1 MSTNLTRTIRIAC
14 WLGLVALTCITAW
27 AADSITTGSLLLERY
42 LHSATL
48 LADGRVLVA
57 GGVGTDGAVLTEAEI
72 YDPAIGIWTQ
82 TGSMQKPRFNHEAR
96 LMEDGRVVVTGGSG
110 QVSSEIFD
118 PQTGKWS
125 SIASGNER
133 FGSRGE
139 LGAGRQQAHL
149 GSRTTSLRSGEML
162 STGGVS
168 PKNEALTEIAMFN
181 PVANAWTKAGDMIEG
196 RHLHTA
202 TELRDGRVLVAGGA
216 NFEVL
221 RSAELLA
228 LTASSGSSSISSNF
242 NGTPIAGGD
251 FIWFNSVLKPQ
262 GLGSSPVTLRLQNSS
277 IQFTANSTV
286 FNLAVPDAV
295 ITFSPSITTATAS
308 FDTSSNTWNISAP
321 SSGLAGKTF
330 LDGLIFQVPAGG
342 LPGGVNPVV
351 WQGNFS
357 TDTPGVT
364 LQWQWA
370 AAVYPGPDFSADYN
384 ALGVKPVDDNKASI
398 YQNSDHAGTPENF
411 KCQNC
416 LPGGARGGGGSNYT
430 GSYSGTASVTPGT
443 AGGTVPATLVM
454 RTENGI
460 DLIWTAVT
468 PGSAGNNLTLQF
480 IWNLVPNTPL
490 SVAVVG
496 GVNIQVT
503 LGTGPVGNL
512 ISTGS
517 DIATLVKSTPATSA
531 MVTVT
536 VVDGTF
542 PESPF
547 PPQNFTGGQ

>member
-1 MSTNLTRTIRIAC
+1 
-14 WLGLVALTCITAW
+14 
-27 AADSITTGSLLLERY
+27 
-42 LHSATL
+42 
-48 LADGRVLVA
+48 
-57 GGVGTDGAVLTEAEI
+57 
-72 YDPAIGIWTQ
+72 
-82 TGSMQKPRFNHEAR
+82 
-96 LMEDGRVVVTGGSG
+96 MEDGRVVITGGNE
-110 QVSSEIFD
+110 QASSEFFD
-118 PQTGKWS
+118 PATGKWS
-125 SIASGNER
+125 SAGSGNER
-133 FGSRGE
+133 FGSKPSPAADRVP
-139 LGAGRQQAHL
+139 AHL
-149 GSRTTSLRSGEML
+149 GSRTTSLQSGQML

-168 PKNEALTEIAMFN
+168 PNNEALTEIAIFN
-181 PVANAWTKAGDMIEG
+181 PVTNAWTKAGDMIEG

-216 NFEVL
+216 NIGVLWSAEVL
-221 RSAELLA
+221 TPTPAP
-228 LTASSGSSSISSNF
+228 SGSSSISSNF

-251 FIWFNSVLKPQ
+251 FIWFNSVLKPR
-262 GLGSSPVTLRLQNSS
+262 GLGSSPVTLRLQNSN
-277 IQFTANSTV
+277 IQFTSNNTS
-286 FNLAVPDAV
+286 FNLVVPNAA
-295 ITFSPSITTATAS
+295 ITFSPSFTTAAAS
-308 FDTSSNTWNISAP
+308 FDTSTNTWNIQAP
-321 SSGLAGKTF
+321 SSGLAGNTF

-342 LPGGVNPVV
+342 LPGGVKPVT

-370 AAVYPGPDFSADYN
+370 AAVYPAADFSADYN

-398 YQNSDHAGTPENF
+398 FQNSDHAGTPENF

-416 LPGGARGGGGSNYT
+416 LPGGATGGGGSNFT

-443 AGGTVPATLVM
+443 GGTVPATLVM
-454 RTENGI
+454 QNESGT

-490 SVAVVG
+490 SVAVAG

-517 DIATLVKSTPATSA
+517 DIATLVNSTPATSA
-531 MVTVT
+531 LVTVT

-547 PPQNFTGGQ
+547 GPQNFSGGH

>member
-1 MSTNLTRTIRIAC
+1 MSFNLIRTVRVASC
-14 WLGLVALTCITAW
+14 LGLVAFPCGSAR
-27 AADSITTGSLLLERY
+27 AAASATTGSLLVGRY
-42 LHSATL
+42 SHSATL
-48 LADGRVLVA
+48 LTDGRVLVA
-57 GGVGTDGAVLTEAEI
+57 GGVGTNGAILAEAEI
-72 YDPAIGIWTQ
+72 YDPATGMWTQ
-82 TGSMQKPRFNHEAR
+82 TGSMAARRFNHQAR
-96 LMEDGRVVVTGGSG
+96 LMEDGTVVVTGGSE
-110 QVSSEIFD
+110 QVASESFD
-118 PQTGKWS
+118 PTTGKWS
-125 SIASGNER
+125 SAGSGNKR
-133 FGSRGE
+133 FGSKAAPP
-139 LGAGRQQAHL
+139 AGSGPAHL
-149 GSRTTSLRSGEML
+149 GSRTNSLQSGEIL
-162 STGGVS
+162 STGGIS
-168 PKNEALTEIAMFN
+168 SNNEALTEIAIFN

-196 RHLHTA
+196 RHPHTA
-202 TELRDGRVLVAGGA
+202 TELRDGRVLLAGGA

-221 RSAELLA
+221 RSAEVLA
-228 LTASSGSSSISSNF
+228 LTPAPSGSSSISSNF

-251 FIWFNSVLKPQ
+251 FIWFNSVLKPR
-262 GLGSSPVTLRLQNSS
+262 GLASSQVTLRLQNSS
-277 IQFTANSTV
+277 IQFMANNTV
-286 FNLAVPDAV
+286 FNLAVPDAA
-295 ITFSPSITTATAS
+295 ITFSPSFTTATAS
-308 FDTSSNTWNISAP
+308 FDTSTHTWNIQTP
-321 SSGLAGKTF
+321 SSGLAGNTF

-342 LPGGVNPVV
+342 LPGGVKPVT
-351 WQGNFS
+351 WQGHFS

-370 AAVYPGPDFSADYN
+370 AAVYPAADFSADYN

-416 LPGGARGGGGSNYT
+416 LPGGATGGGGSNFT

-443 AGGTVPATLVM
+443 GGTVPATLVM
-454 RTENGI
+454 QTENST

-490 SVAVVG
+490 SVAVAG

-517 DIATLVKSTPATSA
+517 DIATLVNSTPATSA
-531 MVTVT
+531 LVTVT

-547 PPQNFTGGQ
+547 GPLNFTGGH

>member
-1 MSTNLTRTIRIAC
+1 
-14 WLGLVALTCITAW
+14 
-27 AADSITTGSLLLERY
+27 
-42 LHSATL
+42 

-57 GGVGTDGAVLTEAEI
+57 GGVGTNGAILAEVEI
-72 YDPAIGIWTQ
+72 YDPATGIWTQ
-82 TGSMQKPRFNHEAR
+82 TGSMVAPRFNQEAR
-96 LMEDGRVVVTGGSG
+96 LMEDGRVVVTGGNE
-110 QVSSEIFD
+110 QVSSEFFD
-118 PQTGKWS
+118 PTSGKWS
-125 SIASGNER
+125 RAGSGNER
-133 FGSRGE
+133 FGSKPVP
-139 LGAGRQQAHL
+139 LAGRGPAHR
-149 GSRTTSLRSGEML
+149 GSRTTSLESGQML

-168 PKNEALTEIAMFN
+168 PNNEALTEIAILN
-181 PVANAWTKAGDMIEG
+181 PVTNAWTKAGDMIEG

-216 NFEVL
+216 NVGVL
-221 RSAELLA
+221 RSAEVLA
-228 LTASSGSSSISSNF
+228 PTSAPSGSSSISSNF

-251 FIWFNSVLKPQ
+251 FIWFNSVLKPR
-262 GLGSSPVTLRLQNSS
+262 GLGSGPVTLRLQNSS
-277 IQFTANSTV
+277 IQFTANNAV
-286 FNLAVPDAV
+286 FNLAVPNAA

-308 FDTSSNTWNISAP
+308 FDTSTNTWNIWAP
-321 SSGLAGKTF
+321 SSGLAGNTF
-330 LDGLIFQVPAGG
+330 LDGLIFPVPAGG
-342 LPGGVNPVV
+342 LPGGVKPVK

-370 AAVYPGPDFSADYN
+370 AAVYPAADFSADYN

-416 LPGGARGGGGSNYT
+416 LPGGATGGGGSNFT

-443 AGGTVPATLVM
+443 GGTVPATLVM
-454 RTENGI
+454 RTETGT

-468 PGSAGNNLTLQF
+468 PGSAGNNLTLEF

-503 LGTGPVGNL
+503 LGTGPVSNL

-517 DIATLVKSTPATSA
+517 DIATLVNSTPATSA
-531 MVTVT
+531 LVTVT

-547 PPQNFTGGQ
+547 APQNFTGGH